1 MAVLLI
7 SSRMSPGSIRTR
19 SRTGTPDPHEHGS
32 PHERDLTLE
41 LWVHRALSRTR
52 ILGPP
57 ERDLA
62 PEPWVHAS
70 PISHLLPPHS
80 PHLMPLSIRVMRT
93 CISFQSSLSASSP
106 CMMPSAE
113 APLAKPLLLR
123 CGTHLGAR
131 LLATRACLLLIPDP
145 LLPGV
150 SWML

>member
-19 SRTGTPDPHEHGS
+19 SRTGTPDPHEHGLHTS
-32 PHERDLTLE
+32 AISHWNSGST
-41 LWVHRALSRTR
+41 RALSRTR

-80 PHLMPLSIRVMRT
+80 PHLMPPSIRVMRT